1 MEVPYFL
8 ASVIL
13 LASQIGRFSLEQYR
27 GTTIVSVRR
36 GNKVVIGGDGQV
48 SQGNTVMKGNARKV
62 RRLYKDQVIAGFAG
76 GTADAF
82 TLFERF
88 EEQLEKHHGKLVRAA
103 VELAKLWR
111 TERSLRRLEALLV
124 VADKEASLIITG
136 NGDVIEPEDSIMAI
150 GSGGSFALSSARALI
165 QNTELDAKE
174 IVEKSLTIAAEI
186 CVYTNQNHTIEELE
200 ID

>member
-1 MEVPYFL
+1 MD
-8 ASVIL
+8 
-13 LASQIGRFSLEQYR
+13 QYK

-88 EEQLEKHHGKLVRAA
+88 EEQLEKHHGKLTRAA

-124 VADKEASLIITG
+124 VADKESSLIITG
-136 NGDVIEPEDSIMAI
+136 NGDVIEPEDSLMAI
-150 GSGGSFALSSARALI
+150 GSGGPFAQSAAKALL
-165 QNTELDAKE
+165 QNTDLSATE
-174 IVEKSLTIAAEI
+174 IVEKSLTIAADV
-186 CVYTNQNHTIEELE
+186 CVFTNHNHTVEELDISE
-200 ID
+200 

>member
-1 MEVPYFL
+1 MD
-8 ASVIL
+8 
-13 LASQIGRFSLEQYR
+13 QYK

-88 EEQLEKHHGKLVRAA
+88 EEQLEKHHGKLTRAA

-124 VADKEASLIITG
+124 VADKQSSLIITG
-136 NGDVIEPEDSIMAI
+136 NGDVIEPEDSLMAI
-150 GSGGSFALSSARALI
+150 GSGGPFAQSAAKALL
-165 QNTELDAKE
+165 QNTDLSATE
-174 IVEKSLTIAAEI
+174 IVEKSLTIAADV
-186 CVYTNQNHTIEELE
+186 CVFTNHNHTIEELD
-200 ID
+200 ISV

>member
-1 MEVPYFL
+1 MN
-8 ASVIL
+8 
-13 LASQIGRFSLEQYR
+13 QYR

-36 GNKVVIGGDGQV
+36 DNKVVIGGDGQV

-88 EEQLEKHHGKLVRAA
+88 EEQLEKHHGKLTRAA

-124 VADKEASLIITG
+124 VADKECSLIITG
-136 NGDVIEPEDSIMAI
+136 NGDVIEPEDSLMAI
-150 GSGGSFALSSARALI
+150 GSGGPYAQSAAKALL
-165 QNTELDAKE
+165 QNTDLSAKE
-174 IVEKSLTIAAEI
+174 IVEKSLTIAAEV
-186 CVYTNQNHTIEELE
+186 CVFTNNNHTIEELDISE
-200 ID
+200 